1 MLWAGDK
8 EPPKEGVEIF
18 SQTYFFH
25 PNPTFGGKRI
35 EPMKRYRSTDAERIH
50 PDWVKSVDPFSGELF
65 NEIFWSK
72 VKAHK
77 EAVLEFIA
85 SLDKND
91 PLAVAA
97 APNVAENLG
106 FEAVVPVKAEET
118 PVDEL
123 QTEKSSDTL
132 PEVKEDGKQSG
143 SDSTS
148 ARAPSGRK
156 RG

>member
-1 MLWAGDK
+1 MLWIGDT

-25 PNPTFGGKRI
+25 PNPSFGGKRI
-35 EPMKRYRSTDAERIH
+35 EPMKRYRSTDAERIF
-50 PDWVKSVDPFSGELF
+50 PDWVKSVNPFNGELF

-106 FEAVVPVKAEET
+106 FEAVVPI
-118 PVDEL
+118 
-123 QTEKSSDTL
+123 QTEKGSDTS
-132 PEVKEDGKQSG
+132 PDKVEEDGKQSIA
-143 SDSTS
+143 DSKS
-148 ARAPSGRK
+148 EKSPSGRK